1 MTQRFQRIT
10 PFLWFDSQAEEAA
23 HYYASIFPDSSVGK
37 ILRYDEASSQGS
49 GQPVGSVLTVDFK
62 LDGCDMTALNGGSHF
77 KFNEAVSLVVNCRS
91 QDEVEHFWKHLTA
104 GGDPAAQQ
112 CGWLKDKYGVSWQV
126 FPFELSR
133 ELFGNP
139 DDPRSQRAFAA
150 MMEMKKIDI
159 AALRKAYDGE

>member
-49 GQPVGSVLTVDFK
+49 GQPVGSVLTVDFE

-77 KFNEAVSLVVNCRS
+77 KFNEAVSLVVNCKS

-126 FPFELSR
+126 VPIEMLD
-133 ELFGNP
+133 LIADP
-139 DDPRSQRAFAA
+139 DPVRAGKAMKA
-150 MMEMKKIDI
+150 MMQMKKLDVNE
-159 AALRKAYDGE
+159 LRRAMDA

>member
-1 MTQRFQRIT
+1 MTHRFQRIA

-37 ILRYDEASSQGS
+37 ILRYDEASSPGS

-62 LDGCDMTALNGGSHF
+62 LDGFDMVALNGGSHF
-77 KFNEAVSLVVNCRS
+77 KFNEAVSLMVNCKS
-91 QDEVEHFWKHLTA
+91 QDEVEHYWKHLTA

-126 FPFELSR
+126 VPIEMLD
-133 ELFGNP
+133 LIADP
-139 DDPRSQRAFAA
+139 DPVRAGKAMKA
-150 MMEMKKIDI
+150 MMQMKKLDVNE
-159 AALRKAYDGE
+159 LRRAMDA

>member
-1 MTQRFQRIT
+1 MTHRFQRIA

-23 HYYASIFPDSSVGK
+23 NYYASIFPDSSVGK

-62 LDGCDMTALNGGSHF
+62 LDGFDMVALNGGSHF
-77 KFNEAVSLVVNCRS
+77 KFNEAVSLMVNCKS
-91 QDEVEHFWKHLTA
+91 QDEVEHYWKHLTA

-126 FPFELSR
+126 VPIEMLD
-133 ELFGNP
+133 LIADP
-139 DDPRSQRAFAA
+139 DPIRAGKAMKA
-150 MMEMKKIDI
+150 MMQMKKLDVNE
-159 AALRKAYDGE
+159 LRRAMDA

>member
-49 GQPVGSVLTVDFK
+49 GQPVGSVLTVEFR

-91 QDEVEHFWKHLTA
+91 QDEVEHYWKHLTA

-126 FPFELSR
+126 VPVEMLD
-133 ELFGNP
+133 LIADP
-139 DDPRSQRAFAA
+139 DPVRAGKAMKA
-150 MMEMKKIDI
+150 MMQMKKLDVNEVRR
-159 AALRKAYDGE
+159 AMDA